1 MKYYCI
7 EYLQERNDIRNC
19 GIYPIFYHLP
29 VTTEVT
35 TDLAVAEKW
44 FQNAVNILSK
54 HYGRKL
60 LKVESRDLDYMCY
73 IKQAVFECTEAAYAE
88 GKYIIELC
96 CYNHNPVSFD

>member
-7 EYLQERNDIRNC
+7 SYLQERDDIRDY
-19 GIYPIFYHLP
+19 GVHPIYYHLP

-44 FQNAVNILSK
+44 FQNAVDILSK

-60 LKVESRDLDYMCY
+60 LKVTERKLDYMCY
-73 IKQAVFECTEAAYAE
+73 IKQAHFECTEAAYAK
-88 GKYIIELC
+88 GKYLIELSC
-96 CYNHNPVSFD
+96 FNHNPLNFD